1 MSSIIKNFLRKL
13 SINMNYFSVNLKTLR
28 DDKKLSQSQ
37 LAKELGVS
45 NGMISFWENNIY
57 EPTATNIITIAN
69 YFNVSI
75 DDLLLT
81 EIAV

>member
-1 MSSIIKNFLRKL
+1 
-13 SINMNYFSVNLKTLR
+13 MNYFSVNLKTLR
-28 DDKKLSQSQ
+28 VDKKLSQSQ

-45 NGMISFWENNIY
+45 NEMISFWENNIY

>member
-1 MSSIIKNFLRKL
+1 
-13 SINMNYFSVNLKTLR
+13 MNYFAVNLKTLR
-28 DDKKLSQSQ
+28 NEKKLSQSQ

-57 EPTATNIITIAN
+57 EPTATNIITIAS
-69 YFNVSI
+69 FFKVSI